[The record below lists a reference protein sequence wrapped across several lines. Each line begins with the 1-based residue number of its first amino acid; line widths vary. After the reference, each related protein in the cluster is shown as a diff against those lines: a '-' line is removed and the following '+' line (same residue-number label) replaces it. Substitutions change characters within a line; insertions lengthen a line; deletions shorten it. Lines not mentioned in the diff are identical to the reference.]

1 MRRIRYDFVSSIG
14 HYCGAAMY
22 MRRHCLRSMSG
33 PLDWVGEDPGGL
45 ANHVDIICRDFRGFM
60 DKANL
65 IPLVNP
71 RTAIDDLAND
81 YYRDGGTGILT
92 YHDFPTGVSLDE
104 SYGNVRARFD
114 RRIRRFYETVAAAR
128 HVLLIFQTKTQKL
141 TEPEVASAAARLREK
156 LGSHVDL
163 LVVESV
169 PGMAGLDV
177 QELSPGVDYARGWLF
192 RPEKHWIMGDRD
204 LYDRIYSRIRCK
216 GRLKRRMQKRFRKWI
231 RRFQKC
237 TGRGQEE

>member
-45 ANHVDIICRDFRGFM
+45 ANHVDIICRDFSGFLER
-60 DKANL
+60 ARL
-65 IPLVNP
+65 ELLVNP
-71 RTAIDDLAND
+71 RSEHDDLACD
-81 YYRDGGTGILT
+81 YYRDEGTGMLV
-92 YHDFPTGVSLDE
+92 YHDFPTGVPLDE
-104 SYGNVRARFD
+104 SYEGVRAKFD

-141 TEPEVASAAARLREK
+141 AEPEVASAAARLREK

-163 LVVESV
+163 LVIESV

-177 QELSPGVDYARGWLF
+177 RELSPGVDYARGWLF
-192 RPEKHWIMGDRD
+192 RPEKHWVLGDRD
-204 LYDRIYSRIRCK
+204 LSDRVYSRIRCR

-231 RRFQKC
+231 GCFRKHLERV
-237 TGRGQEE
+237 QEE